1 MQAMVDDDRDL
12 GFGSRFPTLARLSFF
27 TAL

>member
-1 MQAMVDDDRDL
+1 MVDDDRDL